1 MRTQLGPYPRHVPD
15 LLLHARSVLTVF
27 DLLGHDENDMTAAL
41 GWGLARNPAL
51 LRGFVAKV
59 ASDRGVY
66 DDLVVEL
73 QTHDETDRGFT
84 DIELRCPELHAIV
97 EAKRGWSLPSE
108 AQLRRYEAR
117 FAAAGANEQRFVVL
131 TQNGAEHVVRHRL
144 GTWSPPELVDVV
156 VLGWSNIVGLAELAA
171 RTGSPVERH
180 LAHELASYLRG
191 VADMRDTNSNRVW
204 VVALTRRSWKDWPAD
219 LTPVAEVEQHRLY
232 HYPSEGSYVKVVPN
246 YIGFRYDG
254 RLQSV
259 HHVDGYE
266 LVDSPH
272 GHVPG
277 APALDWDFPHFLLRL
292 GPPVRPDHPVRTGGL
307 YGSARH
313 WADLDLLLTSAT
325 VREAVDAT
333 KTRRPD

>member
-1 MRTQLGPYPRHVPD
+1 VPD
-15 LLLHARSVLTVF
+15 LILHARNVPTVF

-41 GWGLARNPAL
+41 GWGLARNSAL
-51 LRGFVAKV
+51 LRAFVATV
-59 ASDRGVY
+59 ASAGHVT
-66 DDLVVEL
+66 DDLAVEL
-73 QTHDETDRGFT
+73 QLHDATDRGFT
-84 DIELRCPELHAIV
+84 DIELRSAGLHVIV

-117 FAAAGANEQRFVVL
+117 FAAAGAKEQRFVVL
-131 TQNGAEHVVRHRL
+131 TQNGAEQVVRHRL
-144 GTWSPPELVDVV
+144 GTWSPPEPIAAV
-156 VLGWSNIVGLAELAA
+156 VLGWSNVLGLAERAA

-204 VVALTRRSWKDWPAD
+204 VVALTRQAWEGWPAD
-219 LTPVAEVEQHRLY
+219 LTAVAEVEQHRLY

-246 YIGFRYDG
+246 YVGFRYDG

-266 LVDSPH
+266 LADTPH

-277 APALDWDFPHFLLRL
+277 APALDWDMPHFLLRL
-292 GPPVRPDHPVRTGGL
+292 GPPMRPDHSVRTGGL

-325 VREAVDAT
+325 VHEAVDAT
-333 KTRRPD
+333 KNRRPD